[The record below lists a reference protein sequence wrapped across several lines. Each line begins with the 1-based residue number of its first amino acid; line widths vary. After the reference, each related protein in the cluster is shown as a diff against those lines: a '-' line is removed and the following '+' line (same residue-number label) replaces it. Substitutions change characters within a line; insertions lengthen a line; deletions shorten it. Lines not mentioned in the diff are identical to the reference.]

1 MTLEELRKHLGKFD
15 GYAVGTLSDTLAD
28 RTDKLE
34 DCIQNAICL
43 SEADCYDDEYRA
55 IDIWSVE
62 QVTVKGIAPCGET
75 VIDHMWENFH
85 AFEDFMTDVTK
96 SQKETLG
103 EMIAETISS
112 WIKKEEIHFD
122 YYNGIKSKT
131 LSYKELL
138 ILEKE
143 IEKKESV
150 A

>member
-28 RTDKLE
+28 RTEKLE

-43 SEADCYDDEYRA
+43 SEEDCYDSDEYRA
-55 IDIWSVE
+55 IEIFSVE
-62 QVTVKGIAPCGET
+62 NVTVKGLAPCGET
-75 VIDHMWENFH
+75 VIDHMWENFP
-85 AFEDFMTDVTK
+85 FEDFMTDVTK

-103 EMIAETISS
+103 EMIAETISR

-122 YYNGIKSKT
+122 YYTGIKSKT

-138 ILEKE
+138 QIEKE
-143 IEKKESV
+143 IERKEIV
-150 A
+150 V

>member
-43 SEADCYDDEYRA
+43 SEEDCHGDEYRA
-55 IDIWSVE
+55 IEIWSVE
-62 QVTVKGIAPCGET
+62 NVTVKGLAPCGET
-75 VIDHMWENFH
+75 IIDHMWENFQ
-85 AFEDFMTDVTK
+85 FEDFMTDVTK

-103 EMIAETISS
+103 EMIVETISS
-112 WIKKEEIHFD
+112 WIKKEEINFD